1 MSKGAVVCSFLTV
14 LILTVC
20 FLGLNTNIIKA
31 DTIDSSEE
39 DDSEEE
45 VSIISMVEEI
55 RDGVTDIK
63 DILQDTKEADENY
76 YQESINEQKTMND
89 NLEGEDSSVSG
100 DSNSIYDDSS
110 VNSGV
115 SDQDSEQVEEAP
127 EEATTQ
133 NVGGV
138 NDDNAE
144 NDAIYDETITKSDI
158 LELHSDLQ
166 KIMLSIWA
174 LAGLF
179 LGSKLISRMFGNG

>member
-1 MSKGAVVCSFLTV
+1 MSKTQICFILATVLIVAVCVIGLNADILRAEEVEAENESSEDVSFLTM
-14 LILTVC
+14 L
-20 FLGLNTNIIKA
+20 
-31 DTIDSSEE
+31 
-39 DDSEEE
+39 
-45 VSIISMVEEI
+45 EEI
-55 RDGVTDIK
+55 KDGVTEIK
-63 DILQDTKEADENY
+63 DILEDSKMQDENY
-76 YQESINEQKTMND
+76 YQESINEQKTMSD

-100 DSNSIYDDSS
+100 DSNIIYDDSS

-138 NDDNAE
+138 NDDNTE
-144 NDAIYDETITKSDI
+144 NDVIHDETITKSDI

-179 LGSKLISRMFGNG
+179 MGSKLISRMFGNG